1 MSTGRAFTTDAA
13 VRLAI
18 STTAAFESVH
28 VVIGEQT
35 EGNPSLSFGNGSA
48 TMTVPAGLA
57 EATVHIARGAGP
69 AHATLSVV
77 QPDGSVLARASFT
90 LEDPDLTPRAL
101 TRLLVAPE
109 TATLTP
115 SSLQAQLSVGGV
127 FDDGRTYN
135 LTTGASGTTYQAADP
150 VIAQVS
156 ADGAVTGAAGGTTYV
171 VAAHR
176 DQQVTA
182 AVDSTLTAIVTA
194 LVATRS
200 FVTIARIGDSLP
212 FPGVAHLSNGDNIP
226 LEEAALA
233 TFQTSR
239 ADVATVEPDGTVV
252 ATGLGSATV
261 TATTGALAA
270 QVLVSVEPRT
280 PPTVSGINLRP
291 PTHQAAAGAT
301 RANDTGAAG
310 RHRLPRW
317 PHRALRFCRRH
328 HSLRGRDD
336 ERRGRRGNHH
346 PRRIRRSVDRHGH
359 RHQSSVRYRA
369 LRDAGR
375 HRCRGRW

>member
-1 MSTGRAFTTDAA
+1 MDVNGDGAIAPSTEVFDLAVVANGIDGTLQFYPCRSPAIPSCFRPFGSLAPRLPTYRSMPTSGWRTSRSARAGWPLSISTVPRACSRSMWIGMAPDDRVSGQRLHQRPGSHLIRRGNRARGRRPARCDLPPAPAGAQPDPLPASNPVPNLTGDEEDILSTGRAFTTDAA

-127 FDDGRTYN
+127 FNDGRTYN

-150 VIAQVS
+150 SSPRSRRTAHHGARAARPTSWQRIA
-156 ADGAVTGAAGGTTYV
+156 
-171 VAAHR
+171 
-176 DQQVTA
+176 
-182 AVDSTLTAIVTA
+182 
-194 LVATRS
+194 
-200 FVTIARIGDSLP
+200 
-212 FPGVAHLSNGDNIP
+212 
-226 LEEAALA
+226 
-233 TFQTSR
+233 TSR
-239 ADVATVEPDGTVV
+239 
-252 ATGLGSATV
+252 S
-261 TATTGALAA
+261 
-270 QVLVSVEPRT
+270 
-280 PPTVSGINLRP
+280 RP
-291 PTHQAAAGAT
+291 PST
-301 RANDTGAAG
+301 R
-310 RHRLPRW
+310 R
-317 PHRALRFCRRH
+317 
-328 HSLRGRDD
+328 
-336 ERRGRRGNHH
+336 
-346 PRRIRRSVDRHGH
+346 
-359 RHQSSVRYRA
+359 
-369 LRDAGR
+369 
-375 HRCRGRW
+375 